1 MHDRPKARTEQLISE
16 RIDDELVIYDQLNHV
31 AHCLSHDAVLVWEH
45 CDGLL
50 TETEIAHRLTLSLEV
65 VDRAVAALDER
76 GLLDEGPAAASGY
89 SRRQAAIRMARIGSA
104 VLAGPLCVLGQRWN
118 RRGKGVA
125 SRRGLHPHLVRI
137 VHETGELF
145 IPLRGRRR
153 RHRVDELDVRLR
165 PLLLQS
171 REFQRRLFRTIC
183 PMRNRVD
190 LSRRRECEL
199 RELGQRAMRL
209 YVERQLLW

>member
-65 VDRAVAALDER
+65 VDRAVAALNER
-76 GLLDEGPAAASGY
+76 GLLDDGPAAAIGLLPPSGGDQDGQDRQ
-89 SRRQAAIRMARIGSA
+89 RRTSWAA
-104 VLAGPLCVLGQRWN
+104 CVLGRRWN

-137 VHETGELF
+137 VHEHRELSV
-145 IPLRGRRR
+145 PLRGRRR
-153 RHRVDELDVRLR
+153 RQHVDELDVCLR
-165 PLLLQS
+165 S
-171 REFQRRLFRTIC
+171 AATA
-183 PMRNRVD
+183 V
-190 LSRRRECEL
+190 S
-199 RELGQRAMRL
+199 
-209 YVERQLLW
+209 